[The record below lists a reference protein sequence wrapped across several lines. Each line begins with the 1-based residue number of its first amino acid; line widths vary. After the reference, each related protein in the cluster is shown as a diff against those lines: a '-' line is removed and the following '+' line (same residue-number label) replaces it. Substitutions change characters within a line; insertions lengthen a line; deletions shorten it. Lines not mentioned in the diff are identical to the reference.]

1 MRILNCLSHKS
12 ECKFIC
18 EVSIQLINLNTNLLH
33 GITVTDSYHSVSFG
47 IEIVGYAER
56 STDLVLSSVTFTD
69 VSTII
74 EFAVVFL
81 G

>member
-1 MRILNCLSHKS
+1 MRSHILES
-12 ECKFIC
+12 KFISKI
-18 EVSIQLINLNTNLLH
+18 SIQLVNLNTNLLH
-33 GITVTDSYHSVSFG
+33 GITVTNSYHTICLG

-74 EFAVVFL
+74 EFSVVFL